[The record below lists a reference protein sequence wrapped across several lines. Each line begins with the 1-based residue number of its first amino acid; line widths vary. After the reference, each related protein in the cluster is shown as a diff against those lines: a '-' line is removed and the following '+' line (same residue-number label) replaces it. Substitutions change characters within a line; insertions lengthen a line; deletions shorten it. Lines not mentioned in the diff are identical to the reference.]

1 MVEKFINKV
10 AESGI
15 ITIDPSTYIP
25 VGETAVFDIK
35 DYLFM
40 GLILKEKDFREA
52 LKNMDWEQY
61 RGKNVALTCTADAI
75 IPVWAYMLVASN
87 LQPVAKEI
95 VMGDEKE
102 LHRQLFLK
110 NISSINVNDFAD
122 KRIVINGCGEIP
134 IGDFVYME
142 LTKILRPVA
151 KSIMY
156 GEPCSTVPV
165 YKKQNPQTPKGGFK
179 VIQSEIELLMI
190 KGLFLITESQ
200 IFGKRLIQK

>member
-1 MVEKFINKV
+1 MSEPIINKV

-15 ITIDPSTYIP
+15 ITLDPADHLP
-25 VGETAVFDIK
+25 VGETSVFDMK
-35 DYLFM
+35 DHLFM

-61 RGKNVALTCTADAI
+61 RDKNVALTCTADAI
-75 IPVWAYMLVASN
+75 IPAWAYMLVAAN
-87 LQPVAKEI
+87 LQPVAKDI

-102 LHRQLFLK
+102 LQRQLFLK
-110 NISSINVNDFAD
+110 NITHINVSDFTD
-122 KRIVINGCGEIP
+122 KRVVIKGCGDIP

-165 YKKQNPQTPKGGFK
+165 YKKNSPT
-179 VIQSEIELLMI
+179 
-190 KGLFLITESQ
+190 
-200 IFGKRLIQK
+200 